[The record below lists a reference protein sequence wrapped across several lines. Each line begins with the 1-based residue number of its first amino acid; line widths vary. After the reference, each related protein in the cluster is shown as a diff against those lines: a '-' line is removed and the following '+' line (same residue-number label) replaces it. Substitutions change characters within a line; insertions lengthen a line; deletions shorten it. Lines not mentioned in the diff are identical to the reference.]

1 MSTPRQLD
9 TGSGITLEYQ
19 GRLLY
24 SRVDPKSRPLRIA
37 RETELEPETL
47 YLIPSPLL
55 LYGIEELLV
64 RLPASSF
71 VVLLEKEE
79 SLEQLSREVL
89 SRKKLKNYRF
99 LFAERKDAEGIIDT
113 LNGLSLWPFRRVKQL
128 LLSGG
133 YNLNREYYSQ
143 VFKTLE
149 EAARISYQDK
159 LTQVFFARRWMKN
172 FFANLFSYESPLPYT
187 SLQSERPVLVA
198 GAGESLEANLNQIK
212 EARDRIFLLS
222 VDTALPFLAA
232 KGLVPDAVVVL
243 ESQFINLRDFY
254 GIPTKDI
261 LLIADL
267 FSYPRVWRLP
277 WKKKIAFFSRF
288 APLRYFNTLEKHAL
302 EEYVLPPYGSV
313 GVAAVAIAASIS
325 QNTVYCSGI
334 DFSYRL
340 GKSHARGTQFLFEE
354 LCSSTRVS
362 PAGLFVPFFKRP
374 LLRTTGK
381 VSKVLSDLILLNY
394 RLTLKNFIRGSENI
408 YDLNPLGLDI
418 GATYTDRIDVSEVS
432 PQTPVCRETSFR
444 NVSFSWKYL
453 LRQEHDML
461 SRIYTSGLRYLKG
474 ESVDTD
480 FFGLIEERDYLTA
493 HFPDNLHKLPRNPAF
508 AKRLLLA
515 VEGYRIYLSRLL
527 GIPS

>member
-1 MSTPRQLD
+1 MN
-9 TGSGITLEYQ
+9 
-19 GRLLY
+19 
-24 SRVDPKSRPLRIA
+24 PKPSN
-37 RETELEPETL
+37 
-47 YLIPSPLL
+47 LIPSPLL

-277 WKKKIAFFSRF
+277 WKKK
-288 APLRYFNTLEKHAL
+288 N
-302 EEYVLPPYGSV
+302 
-313 GVAAVAIAASIS
+313 
-325 QNTVYCSGI
+325 
-334 DFSYRL
+334 RL
-340 GKSHARGTQFLFEE
+340 FQSFCT
-354 LCSSTRVS
+354 
-362 PAGLFVPFFKRP
+362 
-374 LLRTTGK
+374 
-381 VSKVLSDLILLNY
+381 
-394 RLTLKNFIRGSENI
+394 LTLLQDSGKTCPG
-408 YDLNPLGLDI
+408 G
-418 GATYTDRIDVSEVS
+418 
-432 PQTPVCRETSFR
+432 VCAAPPMGRL
-444 NVSFSWKYL
+444 VL
-453 LRQEHDML
+453 LQL
-461 SRIYTSGLRYLKG
+461 Q
-474 ESVDTD
+474 
-480 FFGLIEERDYLTA
+480 
-493 HFPDNLHKLPRNPAF
+493 
-508 AKRLLLA
+508 
-515 VEGYRIYLSRLL
+515 
-527 GIPS
+527 

>member
-1 MSTPRQLD
+1 MSAPRQID

-19 GRLLY
+19 GRFLY

-55 LYGIEELLV
+55 LYGIDTILE
-64 RLPASSF
+64 RLPESSF
-71 VVLLEKEE
+71 LVLLENEAP
-79 SLEQLSREVL
+79 LEQLSREAIANREL
-89 SRKKLKNYRF
+89 QNCRF
-99 LFAERKDAEGIIDT
+99 LFAAEEKAEDIIDK
-113 LNGLSLWPFRRVKQL
+113 LNRLSLWPFRRVKQL
-128 LLSGG
+128 ILSGG
-133 YNLNREYYSQ
+133 YNLNRDYYSH
-143 VFKTLE
+143 VFRTLE
-149 EAARISYQDK
+149 EAARIAYQDK

-172 FFANLFSYESPLPYT
+172 FFANIFSYESPLPYT
-187 SLQSERPVLVA
+187 GLQSERPVVVA
-198 GAGESLEANLNQIK
+198 GAGESLECNLQQIK
-212 EARDRIFLLS
+212 ETRDRIFLLS

-232 KGLVPDAVVVL
+232 KGLIPDAVVVL

-277 WKKKIAFFSRF
+277 WKRKIAFFSRF
-288 APLRYFNTLEKHAL
+288 APLHYFDTLEKHAL
-302 EEYVLPPYGSV
+302 EEYILPPYGSV

-325 QNTVYCSGI
+325 HKAVYCSGI
-334 DFSYRL
+334 DFAYRL
-340 GKSHARGTQFLFEE
+340 GKSHARGTQFLFQE
-354 LCSSTRVS
+354 LCSSRRVY
-362 PAGLFVPFFKRP
+362 PAGSFVPFFKRP
-374 LLRTTGK
+374 LLHTTGK

-394 RLTLKNFIRGSENI
+394 RSTLMNFIRGSEHI
-408 YDLNPLGLDI
+408 YDLNPGGLEI
-418 GATYTDRIDVSEVS
+418 GAICTDKIDVSGVS
-432 PQTPVCRETSFR
+432 HNTPAYSEISLR

-474 ESVDTD
+474 ESGGSD
-480 FFGLIEERDYLTA
+480 FFSMIEERDYLTA
-493 HFPDNLHKLPRNPAF
+493 HFPDKLHGLHRTPDF

-515 VEGYRIYLSRLL
+515 VEGYRMYLARLL
-527 GIPS
+527 GIST